1 MGSYSD
7 ILDYFS
13 WIYHP
18 KKHFLYKKEL
28 KIYYFMTEQLIIFAM
43 QRQCSIFMQ
52 PTIRLVLI
60 HVLALSEV
68 VKMNLSKK
76 ADDLIG

>member
-1 MGSYSD
+1 
-7 ILDYFS
+7 
-13 WIYHP
+13 
-18 KKHFLYKKEL
+18 
-28 KIYYFMTEQLIIFAM
+28 MTEKLIIFAM